1 MPHFRPDMLVSDAMA
16 IHPRAKEVFA
26 GFHLGGCS
34 SCSISY
40 NESIEQVC
48 MGYGVE
54 VEMLLDA
61 LESLMTTHPVA
72 TPAPAPGAPADPQA

>member
-1 MPHFRPDMLVSDAMA
+1 MPQFRSDMLVSDAMA
-16 IHPRAKEVFA
+16 LHPRAKEVFA

-40 NESIEQVC
+40 NETIEQVC

-54 VEMLLDA
+54 VEMLLEA
-61 LESLMTTHPVA
+61 LESLMTTHPV
-72 TPAPAPGAPADPQA
+72 PAPASASGAPAEPQA